1 MGMSDPGRGVRHL
14 PSTECRA
21 GFDRFDPVRK
31 SVAMADGAVAIH
43 TTGVTP
49 PLKWAGGKR
58 WLVQRLVG
66 SISIPYSRLIEPF
79 AGSAATFFK
88 LAPARA
94 ILTDKNN
101 DLIEFYEIVRDDPS
115 SLLEALTVHAE
126 QHSKDYY
133 YAVRSAQHEDAVQ
146 RAARLL
152 YLNRT
157 CWNALYRV
165 NQKGQFNVP
174 KGTKDRVLLATDD
187 FPAVSRMLSRCDLRC
202 DDFEVAL
209 AEATHGDLIF
219 ADPPY
224 FSKSVSGTFV
234 KYNGVTFSWA
244 DQERLATAITAAHR
258 RGAHFILTNVDTPEL
273 SDLYAHV
280 GFTSR
285 IERQSVISGLK
296 VGRKTTSELLWTS
309 FALKL

>member
-1 MGMSDPGRGVRHL
+1 
-14 PSTECRA
+14 
-21 GFDRFDPVRK
+21 
-31 SVAMADGAVAIH
+31 MADGAIAIQ

-58 WLVQRLVG
+58 WLVQRLAG
-66 SISIPYSRLIEPF
+66 SINIPYQRLIEPF
-79 AGSAATFFK
+79 AGSAATFFR
-88 LAPARA
+88 LAPSKA
-94 ILTDKNN
+94 ILTDKNSN
-101 DLIEFYEIVRDDPS
+101 LIEFYECVRDDPS
-115 SLLEALTVHAE
+115 SVLEALTVHAE
-126 QHSKDYY
+126 KHSKDYY
-133 YAVRSAQHEDAVQ
+133 YLVRNTGYDNPVQ
-146 RAARLL
+146 RAAQLL

-202 DDFEVAL
+202 ADFEVAL
-209 AEATHGDLIF
+209 EEAGEGDLIF

-244 DQERLATAITAAHR
+244 DQERLATAMTAAQK
-258 RGAHFILTNVDTPEL
+258 RGAHFILTNVDTTEL
-273 SDLYAHV
+273 SDLYADV
-280 GFTSR
+280 GFISR
-285 IERQSVISGLK
+285 IERQSVISGSK
-296 VGRKTTSELLWTS
+296 IGRKTTSELLWTS
-309 FALKL
+309 FALRM